1 MKKLVLVIISV
12 LSINLYAVD
21 KNECKKLF
29 SSATYNFYLENS
41 CGFDGHNS
49 VSVRKVFGNKNCPS
63 IFDDADMKRVTNKVL
78 GDTYQ
83 KMNKIGRD
91 KFCADNKVK
100 YDELEKEYK

>member
-1 MKKLVLVIISV
+1 MKTKKLILVIISV
-12 LSINLYAVD
+12 FSISLFGAD
-21 KNECKKLF
+21 KAECEKLF

-41 CGFDGHNS
+41 CGFDGYNS
-49 VSVRKVFGNKNCPS
+49 VAVRKVFGDKGCPS

-100 YDELEKEYK
+100 YND

>member
-1 MKKLVLVIISV
+1 
-12 LSINLYAVD
+12 
-21 KNECKKLF
+21 
-29 SSATYNFYLENS
+29 
-41 CGFDGHNS
+41 
-49 VSVRKVFGNKNCPS
+49 
-63 IFDDADMKRVTNKVL
+63 MKRVTNKVL